1 LETLGRVVDAGQAPD
16 EPPWVGEMLERMRRM
31 CQMLTDGVHGKGLAS
46 LGEWRDYIVGC
57 LGLRRE

>member
-1 LETLGRVVDAGQAPD
+1 
-16 EPPWVGEMLERMRRM
+16 MLERMRRM